1 MAKQKTTPPPQD
13 HLPKSPKLAK
23 RRKPKPELGDDV
35 IQVLLEV
42 AANTRELAY
51 APYSH
56 YHVGAAL
63 LGESG
68 LVYGGCNVENAA
80 YPMSICAERTALTKA
95 ISEGEQKFLAIAV
108 VTKDGGSPCGA
119 CRQMLAEFGLDIDVI
134 IADEKGKYT
143 LTTTGD
149 LLPLAFRLR

>member
-1 MAKQKTTPPPQD
+1 MAKQKTTPPPQGP
-13 HLPKSPKLAK
+13 LPKSPKLAK
-23 RRKPKPELGDDV
+23 RRKPKPQLGDDV

-42 AANTRELAY
+42 AANTRQLAY

-68 LVYGGCNVENAA
+68 VVYGGCNVENAA
-80 YPMSICAERTALTKA
+80 YPMSICAERAALTKA

-108 VTKDGGSPCGA
+108 ITKDGGSPCGA
-119 CRQMLAEFGLDIDVI
+119 CRQMLSEFGLDIDVI